1 MTFVSEPATPPP
13 ADLVIPPPPPSP
25 EAVDLVSE
33 VAEEAMGEGAS
44 DTASDAAV
52 LDSSGPTK

>member
-1 MTFVSEPATPPP
+1 MTPPRKPATPPP

-25 EAVDLVSE
+25 ESVDLMSE
-33 VAEEAMGEGAS
+33 ITPAEEAIGEGAS

-52 LDSSGPTK
+52 LEMGF